1 MVGAYGATEKFCFLN
16 YDTVAFDPDIVDT
29 SSRRA
34 GGECMGMAI
43 GPDGSATPEPTPFHK
58 LVLFTPGR
66 RVKVTSHNNNIIFI
80 RQYPNISA
88 DVLYFMETTRR
99 NIG

>member
-1 MVGAYGATEKFCFLN
+1 MVRTGRTTEKVRFTN
-16 YDTVAFDPDIVDT
+16 YDTFTFYPDIIDT
-29 SSRRA
+29 SSRRT

-43 GPDGSATPEPTPFHK
+43 GARGPATPEPTPFHK

-80 RQYPNISA
+80 RQYLNISPN
-88 DVLYFMETTRR
+88 VLYLRQPT
-99 NIG
+99 

>member
-1 MVGAYGATEKFCFLN
+1 MVRTGRTTEKVRFTN
-16 YDTVAFDPDIVDT
+16 YDTFTFYPDIIDT
-29 SSRRA
+29 SSRRT

-43 GPDGSATPEPTPFHK
+43 GAHGSATPEPTSFHK